1 MKIKSDK
8 KRELILQVAKNEFLN
23 LGFKDASLRNIAQK
37 INGTTGT
44 IYTYFKNKDEIFR
57 ALVNPVI
64 IWFEN
69 RFNQAENATDEEIR
83 EGLNSMDISYSTWL
97 NRGYRLFISLTEQY
111 RDELNLLFFK
121 SNGSLLESFKE
132 DIIQRATDRGI
143 RIFRNFK
150 RTSEFQ
156 GEVVSEFFIRNFA
169 SFNINLIREMIKQNK
184 SKEEMLIME
193 KEFTQFLY
201 KGWKALVD
209 I

>member
-1 MKIKSDK
+1 MKVKSDK

-97 NRGYRLFISLTEQY
+97 NRGYRLFIGLTEQY

-132 DIIQRATDRGI
+132 DITQRATDRGI

-169 SFNINLIREMIKQNK
+169 SFNINLMREMIKQNK

-201 KGWKALVD
+201 NGWKALVD